1 MPHVL
6 VLNASYEPLGVVS
19 MRRAL
24 ILVLNHKAVS
34 LEDSGVTLH
43 SATSALPAPSVVRLT
58 RFVRVPFCGP
68 VPLTRR
74 ALFARDH
81 GRCVYCGAAATSV
94 DHVIPRSRGGQH
106 RWDNVVAACRRCN
119 HTKADRHLT
128 ELGWRMK
135 RPPAPPS
142 GLAWRII
149 GTGIKDPR
157 WRPYLEPYGGNDQLR
172 APQWGEYEHHDHT
185 DPAHPVPL
193 GRAHAGHPAPVRRGE
208 QPEPLS
214 A

>member
-34 LEDSGVTLH
+34 LEDSGVTMH
-43 SATSALPAPSVVRLT
+43 SATSAVTAPSVVRLT
-58 RFVRVPFCGP
+58 RFVRVPFRGP

-81 GRCVYCGAAATSV
+81 GRCVYCGATATSV

-142 GLAWRII
+142 GLAWRVI
-149 GTGIKDPR
+149 GTGIRDPR
-157 WRPYLEPYGGNDQLR
+157 WRPYLEPYGALEQFH
-172 APQWGEYEHHDHT
+172 EYEHHDHT
-185 DPAHPVPL
+185 ESNGALPAPLGHTHPV
-193 GRAHAGHPAPVRRGE
+193 HRGDRPS
-208 QPEPLS
+208 PEPLS

>member
-24 ILVLNHKAVS
+24 ILVLNHKAIA
-34 LEDSGVTLH
+34 LEDAGTTLH
-43 SATSALPAPSVVRLT
+43 SATGAVQAPSVVKLT
-58 RFVRVPFCGP
+58 RFVRVPYRGP

-119 HTKADRHLT
+119 HTKADRHLAD
-128 ELGWRMK
+128 LGWRMK
-135 RPPAPPS
+135 RPPAAPS
-142 GLAWRII
+142 GLAWRVI

-157 WRPYLEPYGGNDQLR
+157 WRPYLEPYGGLDQFR
-172 APQWGEYEHHDHT
+172 DFEHHDH
-185 DPAHPVPL
+185 PEAVL
-193 GRAHAGHPAPVRRGE
+193 PAPVRTRPIRRGE
-208 QPEPLS
+208 QHAPLS